1 MLSVGGMGQGSWE
14 WPQREAYLV
23 NVACCTKAVKALLM
37 GDLRLLDDY
46 VGSGTH

>member
-1 MLSVGGMGQGSWE
+1 MSSVGGMGQGRWE

-23 NVACCTKAVKALLM
+23 RVACCTKAVKALLT

-46 VGSGTH
+46 TGSGTH